1 MEAGS
6 TGRSAPCERRVGPSV
21 DTNREPATGLI
32 SVTELLPVIEAA
44 ERTPTGVAFV
54 LAGGATRGASQVG
67 MLQALTEAGI
77 TPDLI
82 VGTSVGALNG
92 AYYSQAPTL
101 EGLDILADLWASP
114 PRAEIF
120 PLSPLS
126 IAQNLRRKK
135 GYVLDN
141 GGLRNWIRTNTH
153 IDRLEGFPIP
163 LHVVAT
169 DATTRTPV
177 VLSEGDTVEALLA
190 SSAIP
195 GVFPAITVA
204 GQRLID
210 GGASADIPLAP
221 ALSLAPKTIY
231 VLPTSPLE
239 PPPPSRIWQLL
250 DRLFGTP
257 AAALDTAHPDDVEV
271 HWLPPAAPEANPVT
285 FRASR
290 RLVAESRSLARRMLD
305 DLQPP
310 PPHAFGV
317 DLLR

>member
-1 MEAGS
+1 MAEHALG
-6 TGRSAPCERRVGPSV
+6 G
-21 DTNREPATGLI
+21 
-32 SVTELLPVIEAA
+32 VT
-44 ERTPTGVAFV
+44 FV

-92 AYYSQAPTL
+92 AYFSQSPTL
-101 EGLDILADLWASP
+101 DGLDTLARLWASP

-126 IAQNLRRKK
+126 IAQNVRQKK

-153 IDRLEGFPIP
+153 VDRLEGFPIP

-169 DATTRTPV
+169 DAATRTPV
-177 VLSEGDTVEALLA
+177 ILSSGDTVEALLA

-195 GVFPAITVA
+195 GVFPPITVD
-204 GQRLID
+204 GRRLID
-210 GGASADIPLAP
+210 GGASADVPLAP
-221 ALSLAPKTIY
+221 ALALGARTVY

-250 DRLFGTP
+250 DRIFGTP
-257 AAALDTAHPDDVEV
+257 AAALDITHPDDVEV
-271 HWLPPAAPEANPVT
+271 HWLPPAEPHGNPVT
-285 FRASR
+285 FRASS
-290 RLVAESRSLARRMLD
+290 RLITESRSLTRRMLD
-305 DLQPP
+305 DIHTNPVSASICCAERNTP
-310 PPHAFGV
+310 
-317 DLLR
+317 